1 MREGTKGLRRKVW
14 TRTKIYLRY
23 FVAILRFVAIH
34 TLFEIS
40 GQKSAILGQEEH
52 YYMVYIAFYTELNWQ
67 ICNYAQKRRIC
78 RGNSKYAFYEHF
90 MAIFALAER
99 LPTPATLGH
108 RNNYSHQH
116 LWLLL
121 DLRDMYTY

>member
-1 MREGTKGLRRKVW
+1 MCEGTKGLRRKVW
-14 TRTKIYLRY
+14 TWTKIL
-23 FVAILRFVAIH
+23 ILNIYVILSRFTH
-34 TLFEIS
+34 FFEIS
-40 GQKSAILGQEEH
+40 GQKSAILGQEVH

-78 RGNSKYAFYEHF
+78 RENSKYTFYEHF